1 MEMASNKSTRAMR
14 GEGYGLPALRP
25 YQREAAQAVMR
36 SVREGAG
43 RTITIEIAR
52 QGGKNE
58 VSAQIEVLLL
68 ALASGRD
75 LEAVKT
81 APTLNPQLYASM
93 RRLKSRLTHAGLGAI
108 VRREGN
114 AVRVGEAR
122 VHFLSAGPHA
132 NVVGHTANLLLEVD
146 EAQSVDAEKY
156 AREFAPMGATANVT
170 TVMYG
175 TAWDG
180 STLLERTKQANL
192 EAERRDG
199 IRRHFEYDWREIAR
213 YSAPYALHV
222 EKRRQE
228 LGETHPTFL
237 TQYCLQTIAGA
248 ERLFSHT
255 QRALLDGDH
264 ARQAQ
269 RIAGEAYIAGLDI
282 GGGAPDGDVVSLHD
296 ATVLTIGRVVFPEA
310 AALVQAPRVEIVE
323 HYAWAGEPHEALLPQ
338 IVDLLRRW
346 RCGRVAVDATG
357 LGETASRIIAQT
369 LGESKVEGVKFTATS
384 KSELGFDLIAA
395 VNGARL
401 KMYAADGSTDCHA
414 FWQQAELARA
424 GYRANGTMT
433 FFCDPAECHDDYL
446 VSAALLV
453 RASKTQTRRTA
464 TGRVR
469 VEGALG

>member
-1 MEMASNKSTRAMR
+1 MTVASDTSMEALRS
-14 GEGYGLPALRP
+14 EGYGLHPLRP

-68 ALASGRD
+68 ALSAGHERA
-75 LEAVKT
+75 AVKT
-81 APTLNPQLYASM
+81 APTLNPQLYDSM
-93 RRLKSRLTHAGLGAI
+93 RRLKNRLTHAGLGAMVRTERNTI
-108 VRREGN
+108 VAGR
-114 AVRVGEAR
+114 AR
-122 VHFLSAGPHA
+122 VHYLSADRHA

-146 EAQSVDAEKY
+146 EAQAVDAEKF
-156 AREFAPMGATANVT
+156 ARDFAPMGATANVT

-199 IRRHFEYDWREIAR
+199 IRRHFEYDWREVAR
-213 YSAPYALHV
+213 HNASYALHV
-222 EKRRQE
+222 EARRQE
-228 LGETHPTFL
+228 LGDTHPTFL

-255 QRALLDGDH
+255 QRALLGGDH
-264 ARQAQ
+264 ARQAHP
-269 RIAGEAYIAGLDI
+269 APGESYVAGLDI
-282 GGGAPDGDVVSLHD
+282 GGGAPEGDATTPHD
-296 ATVLTIGRVVFPEA
+296 ATVLTIGRVVFPDA
-310 AALVQAPRVEIVE
+310 SALVQAPRVEIVE
-323 HYAWAGEPHEALLPQ
+323 HYAWAGAAHETLLPQ
-338 IVDLLRRW
+338 VIDLVRRW

-357 LGETASRIIAQT
+357 LGETATRIIAQA
-369 LGESKVEGVKFTATS
+369 LGESKVDAVKFTASS
-384 KSELGFDLIAA
+384 KSALGFDLIAA

-401 KMYAADGSTDCHA
+401 KMYAADGSADRHA

-424 GYRANGTMT
+424 AYRANGTMT

-453 RASKTQTRRTA
+453 RASKTQMRRAA

-469 VEGALG
+469 VGGALV